1 MKVPLHGLELAPE
14 VHDVEL
20 RPHAGVELVSVD
32 RLGEVLA
39 DALVHAL
46 EAGIQ
51 IVDLGPGHR
60 KLAYDVYWDALAK
73 RAPEPIKELRA
84 ASDALR

>member
-1 MKVPLHGLELAPE
+1 MGDWLETE
-14 VHDVEL
+14 NVRWV
-20 RPHAGVELVSVD
+20 
-32 RLGEVLA
+32 GERKAA
-39 DALVHAL
+39 DDKKIK

-51 IVDLGPGHR
+51 IVDLGPAHR
-60 KLAYDVYWDALAK
+60 QLAYDAYWETLAK